1 MDSLIDLKQRF
12 AQQLEM
18 SLRQAYGGTLPS
30 LSTIARD
37 LSLRFPYLPHV
48 STETVRKWL
57 RGVAI
62 PQSPRMQALANWLGD
77 DITQVLNTKPQAM
90 GTMGGWSMRQPSHSG
105 DMSDVTIANKNNHA
119 SILNLLDSLSATDYE
134 LVVRLAESLASKSAA
149 SPMAA
154 LSGIPISLA
163 EEPITLKGGIAA
175 PSVDVAP
182 AKPALR
188 STRRIIRR

>member
-62 PQSPRMQALANWLGD
+62 PQSPRMQALATWLGD
-77 DITQVLNTKPQAM
+77 DLMQVLNTKPQAM
-90 GTMGGWSMRQPSHSG
+90 GSLSNWPTRQPNHLG
-105 DMSDVTIANKNNHA
+105 EISDA
-119 SILNLLDSLSATDYE
+119 SITDKSNHVSIVKLLDSLSATDYE
-134 LVVRLAESLASKSAA
+134 LVVRLVESLATRSAS
-149 SPMAA
+149 SPMPE
-154 LSGIPISLA
+154 LRGIPTSPT
-163 EEPITLKGGIAA
+163 EETTLQGAIVT
-175 PSVDVAP
+175 PLIDVAST
-182 AKPALR
+182 KPASR
-188 STRRIIRR
+188 PTRRVVR